1 MDALKTLTKKV
12 ARKAAQATGEL
23 IGSKTAN
30 KIVKPKPVPDENSKN
45 VEEIIIPL
53 ENIKWIKKSIIKL
66 EHFKMSALL
75 NNSTMSIFVTKK

>member
-30 KIVKPKPVPDENSKN
+30 KIVKPKPAPDENSET

-53 ENIKWIKKSIIKL
+53 KNIK
-66 EHFKMSALL
+66 
-75 NNSTMSIFVTKK
+75 

>member
-12 ARKAAQATGEL
+12 ARKTAQATGER

-30 KIVKPKPVPDENSKN
+30 KIVKPKPVPDENSET

-53 ENIKWIKKSIIKL
+53 KKIK
-66 EHFKMSALL
+66 
-75 NNSTMSIFVTKK
+75 